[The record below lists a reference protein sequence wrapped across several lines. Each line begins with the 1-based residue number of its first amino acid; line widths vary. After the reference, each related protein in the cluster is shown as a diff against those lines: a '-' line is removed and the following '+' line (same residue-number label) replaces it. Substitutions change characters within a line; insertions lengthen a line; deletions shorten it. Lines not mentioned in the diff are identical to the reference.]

1 MNCQKCGREILW
13 WEGAKVS
20 SMTGAGFTLP
30 FEAEHSPSCPTRW
43 ERLLAR
49 WKWWGV
55 KPRRRVFMRELFPSH
70 DSHPSLGQEGPEVV
84 R

>member
-1 MNCQKCGREILW
+1 MNCQKCKREILW

-20 SMTGAGFTLP
+20 TMTGAGFTIP
-30 FEAEHSPSCPTRW
+30 YEAEHSPACPSW
-43 ERLLAR
+43 WARLLDR
-49 WKWWGV
+49 WKRRGV

-70 DSHPSLGQEGPEVV
+70 ASPGQEGPEVV